1 MDGDKLLVERVGPGD
16 ERGMEAFL
24 EFLYTGRLDK
34 DLLLQDILTVLK
46 VFMLAGRIGLSYCMV
61 HSHHSKLCLT

>member
-1 MDGDKLLVERVGPGD
+1 VERVAPGD

-24 EFLYTGRLDK
+24 EFMYKGSLDK

-46 VFMLAGRIGLSYCMV
+46 VFLLTGRVGLPYCMV
-61 HSHHSKLCLT
+61 QSHHSKLCLT